1 MIGDLIYVDFKNGEV
16 WRVELSDDG
25 ERVEAISSL
34 YEKVVTGAV
43 DLALT
48 PDGSI
53 YITHVGGAIY
63 YLSPR
68 E

>member
-1 MIGDLIYVDFKNGEV
+1 MIEDLIYVDFKNGEV

-25 ERVEAISSL
+25 EKVNAISSL
-34 YEKVVTGAV
+34 YKTKISGAV

-63 YLSPR
+63 YLSPK
-68 E
+68 